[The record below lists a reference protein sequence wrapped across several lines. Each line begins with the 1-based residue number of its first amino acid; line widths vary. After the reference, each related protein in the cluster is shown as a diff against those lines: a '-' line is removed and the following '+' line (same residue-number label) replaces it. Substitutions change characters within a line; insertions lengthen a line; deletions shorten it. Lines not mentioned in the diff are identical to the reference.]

1 MTGQPPLNVAATRVG
16 TRTLGPGVRSVV
28 WVQGCPFHCA
38 GCLAPEWIPGRP
50 ARRAHPDDLAAELL
64 TDPRVT
70 GLTLSGGEPMSQ
82 AAGLARLVRR
92 ARQIRDVSVVCF
104 TGHRLERLRTRPPS
118 PDVPELLAAVD
129 VLIDGTYV
137 ATLNDGRGLRGSS
150 NQRVHHLTPRLVDS
164 GYDFE
169 GRARD
174 VEIAV
179 DGREALLI
187 GVPPRDFP
195 AAFERAVDTVRART
209 PGAHPHGSGAGP
221 EAIPQQK
228 GRS

>member
-1 MTGQPPLNVAATRVG
+1 MTAQQPLNVAATRVG

-38 GCLAPEWIPGRP
+38 GCLAPEWIPERP
-50 ARRAHPDDLAAELL
+50 ARPAHPDDLAAELL
-64 TDPRVT
+64 ADPRVT

-137 ATLNDGRGLRGSS
+137 AALNDGRGLRGSS

-174 VEIAV
+174 VEIAL
-179 DGREALLI
+179 DGREALVI

-221 EAIPQQK
+221 DAIPQQK

>member
-1 MTGQPPLNVAATRVG
+1 
-16 TRTLGPGVRSVV
+16 
-28 WVQGCPFHCA
+28 
-38 GCLAPEWIPGRP
+38 
-50 ARRAHPDDLAAELL
+50 
-64 TDPRVT
+64 
-70 GLTLSGGEPMSQ
+70 MSQ

-118 PDVPELLAAVD
+118 PDVPGLLAAVD

-137 ATLNDGRGLRGSS
+137 AALNDGRGLRGSS

-221 EAIPQQK
+221 DAIPQQK

>member
-1 MTGQPPLNVAATRVG
+1 MTGPPPLNVAATRVG

-38 GCLAPEWIPGRP
+38 GCLAPEWIPERP
-50 ARRAHPDDLAAELL
+50 ARRVHPDDLAAELL

-70 GLTLSGGEPMSQ
+70 GLTLSGGEPMGQ

-92 ARQIRDVSVVCF
+92 ARKIRDVSVVCF

-118 PDVPELLAAVD
+118 LDVPELLAAVD

-137 ATLNDGRGLRGSS
+137 AALNDGRGLRGSS

-195 AAFERAVDTVRART
+195 AAFERAVDTIRART

-221 EAIPQQK
+221 DAIPQQK

>member
-1 MTGQPPLNVAATRVG
+1 MTGQQPLNVAATRVG

-38 GCLAPEWIPGRP
+38 GCLAPEWIPERP
-50 ARRAHPDDLAAELL
+50 ARPAHPDDLAAELL

-70 GLTLSGGEPMSQ
+70 GLTLSGGEPMGQ

-129 VLIDGTYV
+129 VLIDGTYM
-137 ATLNDGRGLRGSS
+137 AALNDGRGLRGSS
-150 NQRVHHLTPRLVDS
+150 NQRVHHLTPRLVES

-179 DGREALLI
+179 DGREALLV

-195 AAFERAVDTVRART
+195 AAFERAVDRVRART

-221 EAIPQQK
+221 DLIPQQK